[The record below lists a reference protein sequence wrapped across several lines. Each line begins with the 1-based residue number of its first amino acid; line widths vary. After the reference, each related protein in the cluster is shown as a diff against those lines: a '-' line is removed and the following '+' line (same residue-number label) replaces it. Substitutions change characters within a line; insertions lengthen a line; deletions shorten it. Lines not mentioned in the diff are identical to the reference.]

1 MTRDVGKYVEEYDL
15 CQRMKNRIEE
25 VAGKLKLSK
34 IPEKLWT
41 HLTVTNSC
49 RKRCTSG
56 GLKQAVQNN
65 APCGDNGR
73 NIGRRAGKVVQ
84 GQHVEAVWVIRKYG
98 VRQRTLVCSR
108 TNQKVELNAG
118 NRNKMSTMFHSQT
131 DGQMEQINQEL
142 EQYLRFFIDHKQKN
156 WPEWLALAEF
166 AVNNKVHTA
175 TKMSPFMANYSRE
188 LRIEGDIRKKG
199 KVESVAEFVE
209 RMKKVYE
216 EVGAVLKKT

>member
-49 RKRCTSG
+49 RKRYNSG